1 MKMSKTQKGL
11 ILKVTTDRKMNI
23 LKEEI
28 VGETEIDLGTLSEYF
43 AEKYIEYV
51 KSESQKLQ
59 GGIV

>member
-28 VGETEIDLGTLSEYF
+28 VGETEIDLGPLSEYF

-51 KSESQKLQ
+51 KNELQ
-59 GGIV
+59 EL

>member
-1 MKMSKTQKGL
+1 MKICRNRKGL

-28 VGETEIDLGTLSEYF
+28 TGETEIDFGPLTEHF

-51 KSESQKLQ
+51 ENKSQEL
-59 GGIV
+59 